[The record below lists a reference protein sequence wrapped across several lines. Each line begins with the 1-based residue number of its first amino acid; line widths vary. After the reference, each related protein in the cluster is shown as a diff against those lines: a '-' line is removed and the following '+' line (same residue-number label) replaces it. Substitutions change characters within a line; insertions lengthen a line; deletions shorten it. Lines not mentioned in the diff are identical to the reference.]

1 MYMLFVNKKKSDSY
15 DGIEDSGFLLN
26 NTVSTGKLSPV
37 DTVLHPKRL
46 QDLTSEAFVSIEGRL
61 MN

>member
-1 MYMLFVNKKKSDSY
+1 MKKIGCY
-15 DGIEDSGFLLN
+15 NGIEDSSFLLN
-26 NTVSTGKLSPV
+26 NTILTGKISPV

-46 QDLTSEAFVSIEGRL
+46 QDLTSEEFVPIEGSL

>member
-1 MYMLFVNKKKSDSY
+1 MKKSGCCN
-15 DGIEDSGFLLN
+15 GIEDSGFLLN

-46 QDLTSEAFVSIEGRL
+46 QDLTSEAIVPIEGTL